1 MNSIAAVQRMSLD
14 CPQATRILIEDV
26 LMLGKVDDPNIN
38 ERMCAYYTDSVL
50 FRLMLDAEE
59 KFDDMR
65 PLEEALTE
73 GFKKL
78 KEEVPSIPIPSIYSQ
93 ISALN
98 QSIVVGDS
106 LLGFSIDKYMGEDY
120 PLYKKYYYA
129 YQRRSMKP
137 ERILP
142 DCFTFYLMSQYPFGW
157 EKGHR
162 TLFDVIMHQGKI
174 NWVVRKILGMKSNAE
189 MLGYTKEETEWC
201 KKNEKALWNWM
212 ISKKHL
218 DSTDPMIIRA
228 YTHPDPNI
236 ILKGE
241 LIPPVVGIWIGMQLT
256 EKFMKQHPD
265 ISVEALLECE
275 DFRHLTL
282 E

>member
-1 MNSIAAVQRMSLD
+1 
-14 CPQATRILIEDV
+14 
-26 LMLGKVDDPNIN
+26 
-38 ERMCAYYTDSVL
+38 
-50 FRLMLDAEE
+50 
-59 KFDDMR
+59 
-65 PLEEALTE
+65 
-73 GFKKL
+73 
-78 KEEVPSIPIPSIYSQ
+78 
-93 ISALN
+93 
-98 QSIVVGDS
+98 
-106 LLGFSIDKYMGEDY
+106 
-120 PLYKKYYYA
+120 
-129 YQRRSMKP
+129 
-137 ERILP
+137 
-142 DCFTFYLMSQYPFGW
+142 
-157 EKGHR
+157 
-162 TLFDVIMHQGKI
+162 
-174 NWVVRKILGMKSNAE
+174 